1 MSALA
6 ERFLDEVKA
15 KYKAGKRR
23 KLLYSEYRLMILN
36 CYKNEHEASFDLN
49 RLEKILWPDGGTK

>member
-1 MSALA
+1 MRLLV

-15 KYKAGKRR
+15 KVKAEKNR
-23 KLLYSEYRLMILN
+23 KILYREYRLMILN